1 MVESSTRE
9 SKNPW
14 VQSRNYEIDDT
25 CDAGLIRLTDAR
37 NDEKKEKKREKA
49 EKREIFAGFCDFETK
64 DREWEKMK
72 ESGGNW
78 KMVERKMHQIQSK
91 STQFYRRRAYLGHV
105 SSKARH
111 LHLTASLFLSLHLSF
126 SLSFLHSRLRA
137 AFAPS
142 SLPIHVQTLLFL
154 SCSTAR
160 SLPLSLQ
167 WSLLS
172 PVDLVADATGVSGK
186 SRTNTDAWVP
196 AAYDYKVFTNNHI
209 RWTKK

>member
-1 MVESSTRE
+1 
-9 SKNPW
+9 
-14 VQSRNYEIDDT
+14 
-25 CDAGLIRLTDAR
+25 
-37 NDEKKEKKREKA
+37 
-49 EKREIFAGFCDFETK
+49 
-64 DREWEKMK
+64 
-72 ESGGNW
+72 
-78 KMVERKMHQIQSK
+78 MVERKMHQIQSK

-111 LHLTASLFLSLHLSF
+111 LHLTAALPPPLSLLFAIVPTLSF
-126 SLSFLHSRLRA
+126 TSLRA

-167 WSLLS
+167 RSLLS

-186 SRTNTDAWVP
+186 SRANTDDSVP
-196 AAYDYKVFTNNHI
+196 RSRMITRCFANNHI
-209 RWTKK
+209 RRTKK